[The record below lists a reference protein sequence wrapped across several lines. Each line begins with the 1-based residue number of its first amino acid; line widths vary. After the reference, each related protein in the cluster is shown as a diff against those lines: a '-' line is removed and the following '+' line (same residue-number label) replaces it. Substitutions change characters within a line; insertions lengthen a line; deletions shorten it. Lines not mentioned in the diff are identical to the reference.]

1 MRVWCGLWCVC
12 VLAVVVGGCPTAQV
26 DQTNTSSPSPSPS
39 PSAALPEPAA
49 PPTVQP
55 PPTPEQAVVVV
66 EQFYAQYRDALTPA
80 LMAMFSP
87 AQRARAISHTAQC
100 AAVSK
105 QIAAGKDIELPAA
118 CESDPYLCAQDR
130 VPMAKAKWQA
140 PGTVVVAYAD
150 MPGVG
155 IQVMVT
161 PVDGAWTIDGFRCFG
176 GG

>member
-1 MRVWCGLWCVC
+1 MRVWCGLWCGLWCVC

-26 DQTNTSSPSPSPS
+26 DQTNPSPPSSPSS
-39 PSAALPEPAA
+39 ALPEPTA
-49 PPTVQP
+49 PATVPP
-55 PPTPEQAVVVV
+55 PPTPEEAIVVV

-80 LMAMFSP
+80 LMAMFSA
-87 AQRARAISHTAQC
+87 AQRARATSHAAQC

-105 QIAAGKDIELPAA
+105 QIAAGKDLELPSA

-140 PGTVVVAYAD
+140 PGTVVVAFAD
-150 MPGVG
+150 TPEFGVR
-155 IQVMVT
+155 VMVT

-176 GG
+176 G

>member
-1 MRVWCGLWCVC
+1 M
-12 VLAVVVGGCPTAQV
+12 
-26 DQTNTSSPSPSPS
+26 
-39 PSAALPEPAA
+39 PEPAA
-49 PPTVQP
+49 LATGAP

-66 EQFYAQYRDALTPA
+66 EQFYAQYRDALTPG

-105 QIAAGKDIELPAA
+105 QIAAGKDIELPAE

-130 VPMAKAKWQA
+130 VPMAKAQWQA
-140 PGTVVVAYAD
+140 PATVVVAYAD

-155 IQVMVT
+155 VQVMVT
-161 PVDGAWTIDGFRCFG
+161 PVDGAWAIDGFRCFG